1 LFGEFM
7 AAAGLANAFGGQV
20 PAYVRAE
27 YLPRGA
33 TPHCIDF
40 ILAAGEATVQS
51 AALVFAEKEP
61 LGYVSDH
68 IGLRARLSLTPT
80 AVRAPPRPGG

>member
-1 LFGEFM
+1 VTADE
-7 AAAGLANAFGGQV
+7 V
-20 PAYVRAE
+20 KVE
-27 YLPRGA
+27 
-33 TPHCIDF
+33 
-40 ILAAGEATVQS
+40 S

-80 AVRAPPRPGG
+80 G